1 MRVRAAW
8 KRTIQV
14 KPYESE
20 SLELAVET
28 EESPVLAT
36 SESAVEASGALSR
49 QLSALGDQLIAERMG
64 AHAAG
69 DGAKLG
75 ERASAQRRQDAP
87 SAGTSRDETRE
98 PIEPDLWVAGAA
110 SSSVGT

>member
-1 MRVRAAW
+1 MKVRAAW

-75 ERASAQRRQDAP
+75 ERASAQRRQDE
-87 SAGTSRDETRE
+87 SRGTL
-98 PIEPDLWVAGAA
+98 EPDPWVAGAA
-110 SSSVGT
+110 SSSVGA